1 MSKIRVTFDSDA
13 AASAF
18 ATKWNLS
25 APAGNSL
32 DVDWHLAE
40 DAVAD
45 ATASTHEQLDA
56 TEHEFIAQGDRATL
70 ELHGTIEADLG
81 NGFFKVKSTTGV
93 NLAKASTS
101 IDSSS
106 APVTFLA
113 SSITAMDSTE
123 TALDPTS
130 AEGQWAR
137 IRIASTYRPLTP
149 SYIMHDTT
157 FLSKPELYI
166 MDSGIDSTHP
176 EFQGTDLEIEEWY
189 TVPDIYAAGDQFGH
203 GTAVASMAVGK
214 NLGITTNVKV
224 KTIKIAGIVTSD
236 PTVLPAEAD
245 QVFQSAS
252 ISQLGDALDALLAV
266 VIADAAKT
274 RIINCS
280 WGVTRSAWLDSKFQT
295 LMDAGVTL
303 ISAAGNDGIDV
314 SLVTPAGIIDSLT
327 IGAIDKFD
335 IPTGFNNISPS
346 DSDVVTAAG
355 LSLDM
360 FAPGDNVMTAHIAN
374 FGSVTGDYSTN
385 SGTSFS
391 APLISGIAC
400 VIGSMNE
407 GLVNM
412 TAMKEAILSTGTKNA
427 LLFEDDTFTGFQNN
441 LGYVVTAD
449 PLASYKELSMVSYLG
464 VSQEDDLV
472 VDLNSNLDLSKITA
486 LFPDDVVVY
495 SINWIDPAIE
505 AKYSPYVVIDS
516 ATGVITVSQ
525 ATGVTLADDV
535 SLESVDFIG
544 IATTNRITIS
554 TNTIFYF
561 NPNPAYSDSLSSDVT
576 LALTDVNSISFFAVW
591 STSLK

>member
-13 AASAF
+13 DASAF

-81 NGFFKVKSTTGV
+81 NGFFKVKSTAGV
-93 NLAKASTS
+93 DLAKASTS

-106 APVTFLA
+106 APVTFLG

-130 AEGQWAR
+130 TEGQWAR
-137 IRIASTYRPLTP
+137 IRVASVYRPLAP
-149 SYIMHDTT
+149 SYSMHDTT
-157 FLSKPELYI
+157 YLSKPELYI
-166 MDSGIDSTHP
+166 MDTGIDGTNP
-176 EFQGTDLEIEEWY
+176 EFVGTDLEIEEWY
-189 TVPDIYAAGDQFGH
+189 TCPNIYAPGDQKGH

-214 NLGITTNVKV
+214 NVGITTNVKL
-224 KTIKIAGIVTSD
+224 KIIKITGAFSD
-236 PTVLPAEAD
+236 DGNLPADPVAH
-245 QVFQSAS
+245 SATVTE
-252 ISQLGDALDALLAV
+252 LGDALDALLAV
-266 VIADAAKT
+266 VVADASKT
-274 RIINCS
+274 RILNCS
-280 WGVTRSAWLDSKFQT
+280 WGVTRSAYLDSRFQA

-314 SLVTPAGIIDSLT
+314 SLITPAGIVESLT

-335 IPTGFNNISPS
+335 IPAGFNNISPS
-346 DSDVVTAAG
+346 DSGVVTAAG

-360 FAPGDNVMTAHIAN
+360 FAPGDNVMTAHTAN
-374 FGSVTGDYSTN
+374 YGGVTGDYSIN
-385 SGTSFS
+385 SGTSFA

-412 TAMKEAILSTGTKNA
+412 DSMKETLVSTGTKNA
-427 LLFEDDTFTGFQNN
+427 LLFEDSTFTALQNN
-441 LGYVVTAD
+441 LGYVFTAD
-449 PLASYKELSMVSYLG
+449 PLASYKDTDMVSYLG
-464 VSQEDDLV
+464 VSQEDNIV
-472 VDLNSNLDLSKITA
+472 VDLNSNMDLSKMTT
-486 LFPDDVVVY
+486 LYPDDVPVY
-495 SINWIDPAIE
+495 SIRWIDSAIE
-505 AKYSPYVVIDS
+505 AKYSPYVVLDS
-516 ATGVITVSQ
+516 ATGIITISQ
-525 ATGVTLADDV
+525 ATGVTFADDV
-535 SLESVDFIG
+535 KLESVDFVG
-544 IATTNRITIS
+544 VSTTSRVVIES
-554 TNTIFYF
+554 NTIFYF
-561 NPNPAYSDSLSSDVT
+561 NPNPDFDDSLNSDVT
-576 LALTDVNSISFFAVW
+576 LALTDINSISFFAYW
-591 STSLK
+591 KFNLK

>member
-13 AASAF
+13 SASAF

-81 NGFFKVKSTTGV
+81 NGFFKVKSTAGV
-93 NLAKASTS
+93 DLAKASTS

-106 APVTFLA
+106 APVTFLG

-137 IRIASTYRPLTP
+137 IRVASTYRPLAP
-149 SYIMHDTT
+149 AYLLHDSTY
-157 FLSKPELYI
+157 LSKPELYI
-166 MDSGIDSTHP
+166 MDTGIDSTNP
-176 EFQGTDLEIEEWY
+176 EFVGTDLEIEEWY
-189 TVPDIYAAGDQFGH
+189 TCPDIYAPGDQKGH
-203 GTAVASMAVGK
+203 GTAVSSMAVGK
-214 NLGITTNVKV
+214 NVGITTNVKL
-224 KTIKIAGIVTSD
+224 KTIKIAGVFSTD
-236 PTVLPAEAD
+236 GDLPAD
-245 QVFQSAS
+245 PVGHSAT
-252 ISQLGDALDALLAV
+252 ITELGDALDALLAV
-266 VIADAAKT
+266 VVADASKT
-274 RIINCS
+274 RILNCS
-280 WGVTRSAWLDSKFQT
+280 WGVTRSAYLDSRFQA

-314 SLVTPAGIIDSLT
+314 SLITPAGIVESLT

-335 IPTGFNNISPS
+335 IPAGFNNISPS
-346 DSDVVTAAG
+346 DSGVVTAAG

-360 FAPGDNVMTAHIAN
+360 FAPGDNVMTAHTAN
-374 FGSVTGDYSTN
+374 YGGVTGDYSIN
-385 SGTSFS
+385 SGTSFA

-412 TAMKEAILSTGTKNA
+412 DSMKETLVSTGTKNA
-427 LLFEDDTFTGFQNN
+427 LLFEDSTFTALQNN
-441 LGYVVTAD
+441 LGYVFTAD
-449 PLASYKELSMVSYLG
+449 PLASYKDTDMVSYLG
-464 VSQEDDLV
+464 VSQEDNIV
-472 VDLNSNLDLSKITA
+472 VDLNSNMDLTKMTT
-486 LFPDDVVVY
+486 LYPDDVPVY
-495 SINWIDPAIE
+495 SIRWIDSAIE
-505 AKYSPYVVIDS
+505 AKYSPYVVLDS
-516 ATGVITVSQ
+516 ATGIITISQ
-525 ATGVTLADDV
+525 ATGVTFADDV
-535 SLESVDFIG
+535 KLESVDFVG
-544 IATTNRITIS
+544 VSTTSRVVIES
-554 TNTIFYF
+554 NTIFYF
-561 NPNPAYSDSLSSDVT
+561 NPNPDFDDSLNSDVT
-576 LALTDVNSISFFAVW
+576 LALTDINSISFFAYW
-591 STSLK
+591 KFSLK

>member
-13 AASAF
+13 DASAF

-56 TEHEFIAQGDRATL
+56 TEHEFIVQGDRATL

-81 NGFFKVKSTTGV
+81 NGFFKVKSTAGV
-93 NLAKASTS
+93 DLAKVSTS

-137 IRIASTYRPLTP
+137 IRVASTYRPLAS
-149 SYIMHDTT
+149 SYSLHDSTY
-157 FLSKPELYI
+157 LSKPELYI
-166 MDSGIDSTHP
+166 MDTGIDATNP
-176 EFQGTDLEIEEWY
+176 EFVGTDLEIEEWY
-189 TVPDIYAAGDQFGH
+189 TVPDIYAAGDQKGH

-214 NLGITTNVKV
+214 NVGITTNVKL
-224 KTIKIAGIVTSD
+224 KTIKIAGVVTSD

-252 ISQLGDALDALLAV
+252 IAQLGDALDALYAV

-274 RIINCS
+274 RILNCS
-280 WGVTRSAWLDSKFQT
+280 WGVTRSAWLDSKFQA

-314 SLVTPAGIIDSLT
+314 SLITPAGIVESLT
-327 IGAIDKFD
+327 IGATDKFD
-335 IPTGFNNISPS
+335 IPAGFNNISPS
-346 DSDVVTAAG
+346 DSSVVTAAG

-360 FAPGDNVMTAHIAN
+360 FAPGDDVMTAHTAN
-374 FGSVTGDYSTN
+374 FGGVTGDYSIN
-385 SGTSFS
+385 SGTSFA

-400 VIGSMNE
+400 VIGSMSE

-412 TAMKEAILSTGTKNA
+412 DSMKATIVSTGTKNA
-427 LLFEDDTFTGFQNN
+427 LLFEDDTFTALQNN
-441 LGYVVTAD
+441 LGYVFTAD
-449 PLASYKELSMVSYLG
+449 PLAAYKNTDMVSYIG
-464 VSQEDDLV
+464 VSQEDDII
-472 VDLNSNLDLSKITA
+472 VDLNSNLDVQVMTE
-486 LFPDDVVVY
+486 LFPDDVPVY
-495 SINWIDPAIE
+495 SIRWLDSSIE
-505 AKYSPYVVIDS
+505 AKYSPYVKIDS
-516 ATGVITVSQ
+516 ATGIITISQ

-535 SLESVDFIG
+535 KLESVEFVAM
-544 IATTNRITIS
+544 ATTSRVTVES
-554 TNTIFYF
+554 NTLFYF
-561 NPNPAYSDSLSSDVT
+561 NPNPAYNDSLSADVT
-576 LALTDVNSISFFAVW
+576 LALTDVNSISFFVYWAGG
-591 STSLK
+591 LK

>member
-32 DVDWHLAE
+32 DVGWHLAE

-81 NGFFKVKSTTGV
+81 NGFFKVKSTAGV

-106 APVTFLA
+106 TPVTFLA

-137 IRIASTYRPLTP
+137 IRVASTYRPLAPAYT
-149 SYIMHDTT
+149 MHDTN
-157 FLSKPELYI
+157 FLTKPELYI

-176 EFQGTDLEIEEWY
+176 EFVGTDLEIEEWY
-189 TVPDIYAAGDQFGH
+189 TVPDIYAAGDQKGH
-203 GTAVASMAVGK
+203 GTAVASMAVGN
-214 NLGITTNVKV
+214 NLGITTNVKL
-224 KTIKIAGIVTSD
+224 KTIKIAGVVTSD

-252 ISQLGDALDALLAV
+252 IAQLGDALDALYAV

-274 RIINCS
+274 RILNCS
-280 WGVTRSAWLDSKFQT
+280 WGVTRSAWLDSKFQA

-314 SLVTPAGIIDSLT
+314 SLVTPAGIVDSLT
-327 IGAIDKFD
+327 IGAIDQFD

-360 FAPGDNVMTAHIAN
+360 FAPGDNVMTAHISN
-374 FGSVTGDYSTN
+374 IDGVTGDYAIN
-385 SGTSFS
+385 SGTSVS
-391 APLISGIAC
+391 APIISGIAC

-407 GLVNM
+407 GLVTM
-412 TAMKEAILSTGTKNA
+412 AAMKEAIVSTGTKNA
-427 LLFEDDTFTGFQNN
+427 LLFEDDTFTALQNN
-441 LGYVVTAD
+441 LGYVVTTD
-449 PLASYKELSMVSYLG
+449 PLASYKESDMVSYLG
-464 VSQEDDLV
+464 VSQEDDIV
-472 VDLNSNLDLSKITA
+472 VDLNSNLSLTKIIA
-486 LFPDDVVVY
+486 LFPDDAPVY
-495 SINWIDPAIE
+495 SITWIDPAIE
-505 AKYSPYVVIDS
+505 AKYSPYVAINS
-516 ATGVITVSQ
+516 ATGIITVSQ

-535 SLESVDFIG
+535 KLESVDFVG
-544 IATTNRITIS
+544 VATTSRVTLE

-561 NPNPAYSDSLSSDVT
+561 NPNPTYDDSLNSDVT
-576 LALTDVNSISFFAVW
+576 LALTDVNSISFFFYW
-591 STSLK
+591 GDSIK